1 MGLIVKKFGGTS
13 VADVECMQ
21 RVARRIREARDAG
34 DDVVV
39 VVSAMGQTTDEL
51 IALARKV
58 HPDPDD
64 RELDVLM
71 STGEQIS
78 SSVLCMAL
86 HALGT
91 DAVSFTGAQAG
102 IFTDNAHTRAKIL
115 RIDPERLRG
124 ELRRG
129 RVVIVAGF
137 QGVTPE
143 LNVATLGR
151 GGSDT
156 TAVAL
161 AAALQAD
168 RCQIYT
174 DVDGVY
180 TADPR
185 VVANAVRLQEI
196 AYDEMLELAS
206 LGARV
211 LQSRSV
217 EFAKKFNVE
226 LEVLSSFSGLPGT
239 VVRNEVK
246 AMEEIVVRGV
256 AADAAQAKVT
266 LRAVEDRPGVAAQIF
281 ERLAAANIVV
291 DMIVQNVSDEGF
303 TDLSFTVPE
312 DDLTRVRSTID
323 ALLKDIRVKQ
333 VSYDANIAKVSIVG
347 VGMKSHSGVAHRMF
361 RALADANINIGM
373 ISTSEIK
380 ISVVIEKV
388 EVDRAMQLLHDAFGL
403 ESVQG

>member
-1 MGLIVKKFGGTS
+1 MALIVKKFGGTS

-21 RVARRIREARDAG
+21 RVARRVLEAREAG

-39 VVSAMGQTTDEL
+39 VVSAMGKTTDEL
-51 IALARKV
+51 IALARKL
-58 HPDPDD
+58 HPDPND
-64 RELDVLM
+64 REMDALM
-71 STGEQIS
+71 STGEQVS
-78 SSVLCMAL
+78 ASVLCMAL

-91 DAVSFTGAQAG
+91 EAVSFTGAQAG
-102 IFTDNAHTRAKIL
+102 IYTDAAHTRAKIL
-115 RIDPERLRG
+115 RIEPDRIRE
-124 ELRRG
+124 ELVRG

-137 QGVTPE
+137 QGLTPS
-143 LNVATLGR
+143 LDVATLGR

-161 AAALQAD
+161 AAALKAD

-185 VVANAVRLQEI
+185 VVPNAARLAEI

-217 EFAKKFNVE
+217 EFAKKFGVE
-226 LEVLSSFSGLPGT
+226 LEVLSSFTGEPGT
-239 VVRNEVK
+239 VVRKEVR
-246 AMEEIVVRGV
+246 AMEDIVVRGV
-256 AADAAQAKVT
+256 AADAGQAKVT

-281 ERLAAANIVV
+281 ERLAAADLNV
-291 DMIVQNVSDEGF
+291 DMIVQNVSAEGH

-312 DDLTRVRSTID
+312 VDLTRVRAAID
-323 ALLKDIRVKQ
+323 SLLKDIRVKD

-361 RALADANINIGM
+361 RALADADINIEM

-388 EVDRAMQLLHDAFGL
+388 EVDRAMQLLHDAFQL
-403 ESVQG
+403 ESVRG